1 MKRKML
7 ISIAL
12 ITIMLLN
19 CMMPLFTVFAAE
31 GEGIQLNSTL
41 FYAVVDAIKCED
53 NGDVVFEVNEGTHTI
68 YISNEELAKVKCLD
82 LAGKGINDLTNLDK
96 FTSLEN
102 LVLSSN
108 DLYSGE
114 ESNLS
119 VLDNLTNLVHLNL
132 SDNHLDS
139 VADIPATMERLFNTD
154 NGTILLTGQIV
165 NKVITVDMNTVDAD
179 ATIPETV
186 VVEVPEILSLAGDL
200 KSAWKTKEGYTE
212 TNPTLKIEESLLKTA
227 KLPYI
232 DYAKFADLYK
242 VGPDSKS
249 LTVTVADSNG
259 TPYYGMLRYTISIVD
274 EKGESGLASN
284 LNKASE
290 NPLYESEFNVYIVVK
305 NSAREAITM
314 VDENLYY
321 AIKEQLTGGQTV
333 NGKLSSYPYVVDSEG
348 NAIYVEYTYETT
360 TVDGVEYQVLT
371 EKGSS
376 DPSYYYNANTMKV
389 YEYEDDVTVGEL
401 VENVTLTPA
410 TIQITDK
417 TNGTVTTRNGYT
429 TPFKSEDTGKTMYV
443 AAYDD
448 AYTLIIND
456 DVLTNEIT
464 SLVLD
469 GKKIQYLEG
478 LQYFVGLTSD
488 LNLSYNYLD
497 GIQELAEL
505 QAQKDNW
512 EAQVVEN
519 YLDLLKNDPDGN
531 LNEIITKIEEIVK
544 KASEASGKDTTGKII
559 EILREASK
567 LSADSENYAEQ
578 LKEKSDALTE
588 EFKKLYGYTD
598 TEGKHVNGTLDELKE
613 DMKVEGDDD
622 LLSTNISTL
631 LSNAYRYL
639 GYLYNEYNNEYK
651 ITTLLSDNVNY
662 MTYSEYE
669 TYTEN
674 VKTYETAKALG
685 EEQISY
691 VTNLESV
698 GALSDLDMEL
708 LLVAFPGI
716 QEYIDKDSE
725 TPVAEYF
732 AKAGENGYSHAEY
745 KYILKEFRM
754 IGLYSELANYC
765 LIKRMNVE
773 TASGIC
779 YAEEYLEKRI
789 EELNLE
795 NIPTDYEEAMLA
807 KINGEVADLDFLEN
821 NNSMIVKF
829 ENITAKYIEYTEKT
843 YTYGDEIS
851 LTSGKY
857 HPVTDIQ
864 FTVENYSEEELEDL
878 VIPDESSGSFDQAK
892 AALNGADGI
901 SKDIISEINLS
912 EEVNNSLGE
921 KDELVVYNQF
931 MSLAKKLLNGNV
943 ERYVQL
949 PDLKKL
955 NIAENGHLD
964 NLEGITELKSL
975 VDLNA
980 DHCAFSD
987 VESIDWSLLP
997 NLRKLSLSHNGI
1009 ETMDP
1014 FVKLKNLT
1022 YLDLSKNNISG
1033 KIDIDSSDFPTF
1045 FDDLAYLNLSE
1056 NQISDIR
1063 SIQLFLDG
1071 ITNGNYGEYLANT
1084 DDFVLD
1090 LKEQNITIN
1099 IEEPIVYNPSIKTI
1113 SVDLTKTKI
1122 FTQLKAIDT
1131 KRTAFGMNSENGS
1144 INADGTNML
1153 INVSKLGK
1161 QTAVANVE
1169 NINKNSAVEDY
1180 CIGYGSKITVNYTVV
1195 AGSVSTF
1202 GVNPSENVTVN
1213 AGETVQFTG
1222 EVTGENLYSTKV
1234 IYTVEGNTSAD
1245 TKIDSNGLLTV
1256 GEDETSTTIKVVAY
1270 PEADKTITKTI
1281 EVTVVPVEG
1290 TTPGEDGD
1298 GTTNPGE
1305 DGDGT
1310 TNPGEDGDGT
1320 TNPGEDGNGTT
1331 NPGEDGDGTTNPGE
1345 DGDGTTNP
1353 GVVDTK
1359 ELGYNAGEEFL
1370 TGISPK
1376 TPVEDFATIFLNGK
1390 EYNVVIK
1397 KDGETITSGN
1407 VATGMYVQLQ
1417 DEDGEV
1423 VKDLN
1428 GDLVVYEII
1437 VKGDVNGDGLA
1448 NSLDS
1453 ILIKAH
1459 RNEVTALAGDA
1470 FEAADINNDGSVDI
1484 ADSKL
1489 LLYHR
1494 AEVKGYDLNYV
1505 K

>member
-19 CMMPLFTVFAAE
+19 CMMPLFMVYAAE

-41 FYAVVDAIKCED
+41 FYAVVDAIDCVD
-53 NGDVVFEVNEGTHTI
+53 NGDVAFEVNEGTHTI
-68 YISNEELAKVKCLD
+68 YISAEELAKVKCLD

-132 SDNHLDS
+132 SENHLDS
-139 VADIPATMERLFNTD
+139 VADIPATMERLFNSE

-165 NKVITVDMNTVDAD
+165 NKVVTVDMNTVDENV
-179 ATIPETV
+179 TVPETV

-200 KSAWKTKEGYTE
+200 KSVWKTKEGYTE
-212 TNPTLKIEESLLKTA
+212 TNPTLKIEESLLKTL

-259 TPYYGMLRYTISIVD
+259 SPYYGMLRYTISIVD

-290 NPLYESEFNVYIVVK
+290 NPLYESVFNVYVVVK

-333 NGKLSSYPYVVDSEG
+333 NGELSSYPYVVDMNG
-348 NAIYVEYTYETT
+348 DTIYVEYTYETA

-371 EKGSS
+371 ENGSTQ
-376 DPSYYYNANTMKV
+376 PSYYYNANTMKLYV
-389 YEYEDDVTVGEL
+389 YEDDVTVGEL
-401 VENVTLTPA
+401 VEDVTLTPA

-429 TPFKSEDTGKTMYV
+429 TPFKSEDTGDTMYV

-456 DVLTNEIT
+456 DILTNEIT
-464 SLVLD
+464 SLILD

-505 QAQKDNW
+505 QAQKDYW

-519 YLDLLKNDPDGN
+519 YLDILKNDEDRN
-531 LNEIITKIEEIVK
+531 LSEIISEIEEIMNNVEET
-544 KASEASGKDTTGKII
+544 AGTDTTGRII

-567 LSADSENYAEQ
+567 LTPAAENENYATQ

-598 TEGKHVNGTLDELKE
+598 TEGKHVNGLLDDLAE
-613 DMKVEGDDD
+613 DMKVEGSTELTTTNIAS
-622 LLSTNISTL
+622 LLSE
-631 LSNAYRYL
+631 AYRYL

-651 ITTLLSDNVNY
+651 ITTLLSENVNY

-669 TYTEN
+669 TYTEK

-685 EEQISY
+685 DEQISY
-691 VTNLESV
+691 VTGLEAA
-698 GALSDLDMEL
+698 GALSELDMEL
-708 LLVAFPGI
+708 LLAVFPGI
-716 QEYIDKDSE
+716 QTYIDKDSK

-732 AKAGENGYSHAEY
+732 AKAAESGYSHSGY
-745 KYILKEFRM
+745 KHILKEFRM

-765 LIKRMNVE
+765 LIKRMNEE

-779 YAEEYLEKRI
+779 YAEEYLERRI
-789 EELNLE
+789 EELSLE
-795 NIPTDYEEAMLA
+795 NIPADYEKAMLA
-807 KINGEVADLDFLEN
+807 RIKGEVANLDFLEDDLLMEA
-821 NNSMIVKF
+821 SFDDV
-829 ENITAKYIEYTEKT
+829 TATYIDYAART
-843 YTYGDEIS
+843 YTYGEEIS
-851 LTSGKY
+851 ITSGEY
-857 HPVTDIQ
+857 LPVTDIQ
-864 FTVENYSEEELEDL
+864 YSVQNYTDEELEAL
-878 VIPDESSGSFDQAK
+878 VIPEGSTGDFTQAQ
-892 AALNGADGI
+892 AALDGADGI
-901 SKDIISEINLS
+901 SKDIVSEIYLS
-912 EEVNNSLGE
+912 EEVNGTFGTES
-921 KDELVVYNQF
+921 ELVVYEQL

-1033 KIDIDSSDFPTF
+1033 KIDIDSNDFSTF
-1045 FDDLAYLNLSE
+1045 FDDLTYLNLSE
-1056 NQISDIR
+1056 NQITDIR

-1084 DDFVLD
+1084 DDFELD

-1099 IEEPIVYNPSIKTI
+1099 IEEPIIYNPSVKTI
-1113 SVDLTKTKI
+1113 SVDLTNTKI

-1131 KRTAFGMNSENGS
+1131 KRTAFGMNSEYGS

-1161 QTAVANVE
+1161 QTAVADIE
-1169 NINKNSAVEDY
+1169 NIDKNAAVEDY
-1180 CIGYGSKITVNYTVV
+1180 CIGYGSKITVNYTVI
-1195 AGSVSTF
+1195 AGTVSTF
-1202 GVNPSENVTVN
+1202 AVNPSENVTVN

-1222 EVTGENLYSTKV
+1222 EVTGENLFSTKV
-1234 IYTVEGNTSAD
+1234 VYTVEGNTSAD
-1245 TKIDSNGLLTV
+1245 TKIDETGLLTV
-1256 GEDETSTTIKVVAY
+1256 GADETSTTIKVVAH
-1270 PEADKTITKTI
+1270 PEADTTITKTI
-1281 EVTVVPVEG
+1281 DVTVVPAEG
-1290 TTPGEDGD
+1290 TTTPDEGEGDTTTPGEGGE
-1298 GTTNPGE
+1298 GTTTPGE
-1305 DGDGT
+1305 GET
-1310 TNPGEDGDGT
+1310 TVD
-1320 TNPGEDGNGTT
+1320 
-1331 NPGEDGDGTTNPGE
+1331 
-1345 DGDGTTNP
+1345 
-1353 GVVDTK
+1353 VVDPT
-1359 ELGYNAGEEFL
+1359 ELGYDAGEEFL

-1376 TPVEDFATIFLNGK
+1376 TPVEDFETIFLNGK

-1397 KDGETITSGN
+1397 RDGETITSGN
-1407 VATGMYVQLQ
+1407 MATGMYVQLQ
-1417 DEDGEV
+1417 DENGEV
-1423 VKDLN
+1423 VKDPN

-1437 VKGDVNGDGLA
+1437 VNGDVNGDGLA

-1459 RNEVTALAGDA
+1459 RNEITALAGDA
-1470 FEAADINNDGSVDI
+1470 FEAADINNDGSVNI

>member
-19 CMMPLFTVFAAE
+19 CMMPLFMVYAAE

-41 FYAVVDAIKCED
+41 FYAVVDAINCVD
-53 NGDVVFEVNEGTHTI
+53 NGDVAFEINEGTHTI
-68 YISNEELAKVKCLD
+68 YISAEELAKVKCLD

-96 FTSLEN
+96 FTSLER

-114 ESNLS
+114 ESNLK

-132 SDNHLDS
+132 SENHLDS

-165 NKVITVDMNTVDAD
+165 NKVVTVDMNTVDKD

-200 KSAWKTKEGYTE
+200 KSVWKTKEGYTE
-212 TNPTLKIEESLLKTA
+212 TDPSLKIQESLLKSLN
-227 KLPYI
+227 LPYI

-259 TPYYGMLRYTISIVD
+259 SPYYGMLRYTISIVD

-290 NPLYESEFNVYIVVK
+290 NALYESVFNIYVVVK

-333 NGKLSSYPYVVDSEG
+333 NGELSSYPYVVDMNG
-348 NAIYVEYTYETT
+348 NTIYVEYVYETK
-360 TVDGVEYQVLT
+360 TVDGTEYQVLS
-371 EKGSS
+371 EKDSTT
-376 DPSYYYNANTMKV
+376 PSYYYNATTAKL
-389 YEYEDDVTVGEL
+389 YAYEDETTVGEL
-401 VENVTLTPA
+401 IDDVTLTPA

-417 TNGTVTTRNGYT
+417 NNGSITTRNGYT
-429 TPFKSEDTGKTMYV
+429 TPFKSEKTGETMYV

-456 DVLTNEIT
+456 DVLTNDIT

-478 LQYFVGLTSD
+478 IQYFVGLTSD

-497 GIQELAEL
+497 GIEELSLL
-505 QAQKDNW
+505 QAQKDHW

-519 YLDLLKNDPDGN
+519 YLELLRTDPDGN
-531 LNEIITKIEEIVK
+531 FNDVIAEIEAIMNKVGETAGNET
-544 KASEASGKDTTGKII
+544 SGTII

-567 LSADSENYAEQ
+567 LTATDENYQ
-578 LKEKSDALTE
+578 TQIKEKANALTE

-598 TEGKHVNGTLDELKE
+598 TEGKHVNGLIDSLEE
-613 DMKVEGDDD
+613 DMKAEGSTDTEA
-622 LLSTNISTL
+622 TNISDL
-631 LSNAYRYL
+631 LWQAYSYL
-639 GYLYNEYNNEYK
+639 SALYREYSDEYK

-662 MTYSEYE
+662 TTYSEYE
-669 TYTEN
+669 KYTED
-674 VKTYETAKALG
+674 VKTFETAKALG
-685 EEQISY
+685 DEQIAQ
-691 VTNLESV
+691 VTKFEAA
-698 GALSDLDMEL
+698 GALSELDMKL
-708 LLVAFPGI
+708 LLAVFPGI
-716 QEYIDKDSE
+716 QKYIDEDSE
-725 TPVAEYF
+725 TPVADYF
-732 AKAGENGYSHAEY
+732 SEIEYSHAGY
-745 KYILKEFRM
+745 KRVLKEFRV

-765 LIKRMNVE
+765 LIKRMEVD

-779 YAEEYLEKRI
+779 YAEEYLERRI
-789 EELNLE
+789 EDLGLE
-795 NIPTDYEEAMLA
+795 NIPSDYEEAMLA
-807 KINGEVADLDFLEN
+807 RIKGEVANLDF
-821 NNSMIVKF
+821 F
-829 ENITAKYIEYTEKT
+829 EDDYSVITSFEDATAAYIDYAAKT
-843 YTYGDEIS
+843 YTYGEEIS
-851 LTSGKY
+851 ITSGEY
-857 HPVTDIQ
+857 LPVTDIQ
-864 FTVENYSEEELEDL
+864 FTVENYDATELEEL
-878 VIPDESSGSFDQAK
+878 VIPAESTGSWAQAQE
-892 AALNGADGI
+892 ALNLADGI
-901 SKDIISEINLS
+901 SKEVVKQIYLA
-912 EEVNNSLGE
+912 EEVNGTFGANS
-921 KDELVVYNQF
+921 ELVVYNQL

-987 VESIDWSLLP
+987 VESIDWSQLP
-997 NLRKLSLSHNGI
+997 NLRRLSLSHNGI

-1033 KIDIDSSDFPTF
+1033 KIDIDPNDFSTF
-1045 FDDLAYLNLSE
+1045 FDDLKYLNLSE

-1084 DDFVLD
+1084 DEFELD

-1099 IEEPIVYNPSIKTI
+1099 IEEPIIYDPSVKNI
-1113 SVDLTKTKI
+1113 SVDLTNRKI

-1131 KRTAFGMNSENGS
+1131 KRTAFGMNSEHGS

-1153 INVSKLGK
+1153 INVTKLGK
-1161 QTAVANVE
+1161 QTAVADIE
-1169 NINKNSAVEDY
+1169 NIDKNAAVEDY
-1180 CIGYGSKITVNYTVV
+1180 CIGYGSKITVNYTVI
-1195 AGSVSTF
+1195 AGTVSTF
-1202 GVNPSENVTVN
+1202 AVNPTENVTVN

-1222 EVTGENLYSTKV
+1222 EVTGENLFSTKV

-1256 GEDETSTTIKVVAY
+1256 GADEKSTSIKVVAY

-1281 EVTVVPVEG
+1281 DVTVVPQETTPDDGNTNPDQGGEG
-1290 TTPGEDGD
+1290 TTPPEGGNTNPDQGGE
-1298 GTTNPGE
+1298 GTTPPEGGNTNPDEGGNTNPDTTVDVVNPGE
-1305 DGDGT
+1305 
-1310 TNPGEDGDGT
+1310 
-1320 TNPGEDGNGTT
+1320 
-1331 NPGEDGDGTTNPGE
+1331 
-1345 DGDGTTNP
+1345 
-1353 GVVDTK
+1353 
-1359 ELGYNAGEEFL
+1359 LGYEAGEEFL

-1376 TPVEDFATIFLNGK
+1376 TPVEDFKTIFLNGK

-1397 KDGETITSGN
+1397 RDGETITSGN
-1407 VATGMYVQLQ
+1407 MATGMYVQLQ
-1417 DEDGEV
+1417 DENGEV
-1423 VKDLN
+1423 VKDQN
-1428 GDLVVYEII
+1428 GDLIVYEII
-1437 VKGDVNGDGLA
+1437 VNGDVNGDGVA

-1459 RNEVTALAGDA
+1459 RNEITALAGDA
-1470 FEAADINNDGSVDI
+1470 FEAADINNDGSVNI